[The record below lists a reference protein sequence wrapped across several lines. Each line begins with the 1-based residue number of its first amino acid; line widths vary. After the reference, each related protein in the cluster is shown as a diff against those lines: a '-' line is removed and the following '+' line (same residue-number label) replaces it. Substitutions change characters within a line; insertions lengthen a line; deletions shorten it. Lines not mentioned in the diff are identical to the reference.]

1 VTAAL
6 RPRKRPPVKHLISL
20 AFAVGVVVVSAAG
33 CSGCE
38 PTPADGAPDDAGVVD
53 CVAGTVDCEC
63 AANDVCGDDLVCTA
77 DVCVA
82 CVFGT
87 IGCPCAADGCGVD
100 VCDVDTDRCREASAC
115 EKAGCAQHRLC
126 EQEPGADAVCLDA
139 CEPGYEFDVDACLPV
154 PSCTV
159 GDPGFCGANRACV
172 EGGVDGDVCGAC
184 DGGFVDAGGECVDNS
199 CAGLRCEAREHRSCV
214 DGEAGPACADCLEGY
229 VEEAGVCVALVTCE
243 SLNCQAPLQCVFET
257 GSDEPVCQQPAVCPL
272 QQVQNSSGTCVAC
285 TACFQNGAP
294 KEGVVGVGN
303 GSLAFGSSCICELQ
317 DNFFQGVDGVV
328 RSCDAD
334 GDGWVNS
341 RLITSLRLDG
351 NANNPFA
358 AGSRCHV
365 REIDRFELRGDD
377 FRPEFAA
384 VTTYNVT
391 GQRTVPISAL
401 NLGIATAKLYEPE
414 ETDDPTA
421 FGLRYKQ
428 QGTPPEKLL
437 RSYGLTAPDN
447 TFTDG
452 VAGHLRAAEVNPLT
466 KACNHDSD
474 DINLDGIT
482 DVTQLHGAFPVGTT
496 GFGPDAAPAAAVFY
510 KFAHFIELARGSFRD
525 RAGAGLGNCNGA
537 LPCFGAYVIEEK
549 HRAAGAAEGLLLE
562 LTYGADADAQW
573 QTCQRSRDVDYPGA
587 VSNVGHNSDFAEWSE
602 GCETSSGGC
611 FVGAGRATHVP
622 YDGRPFE
629 ANRTVGGVVG
639 ELGATGAPRFVGMNH
654 ASQFKC
660 VSFGTQTVT
669 PARRKPA
676 EDAVFNDCRLE
687 PRRSDPAIGP
697 EANPAD
703 PFIDCVTT
711 TPEPTGN
718 AAASRNFFVAI
729 EHEAYTEAG
738 DYTRGCISEG
748 AEWGDQ
754 VCVVDANSVADDQFG
769 ALFCGCGDNRAG
781 LDCEISCAPQH
792 VLQNRTANGTTGD
805 IEGFFTCMV
814 PVGSS
819 GETLSGGGFTLRGAV
834 PAASGPTGV
843 HTGGGFTLTPGGT
856 P

>member
-1 VTAAL
+1 MHPEKAIS
-6 RPRKRPPVKHLISL
+6 VKHLISL
-20 AFAVGVVVVSAAG
+20 AFMVGVVVGNAG

-38 PTPADGAPDDAGVVD
+38 PAPPNVPPDAGVD
-53 CVAGTVDCEC
+53 ECVVGTVDCACGEG
-63 AANDVCGDDLVCTA
+63 DVCGTDLLCTN

-87 IGCPCAADGCGVD
+87 VGCPCAPDGCGVD
-100 VCDVDTDRCREASAC
+100 VCDADTERCREASAC

-126 EQEPGADAVCLDA
+126 EQVPGADAVCLDA
-139 CEPGYEFDVDACLPV
+139 CEPGYELDVDSCLPV
-154 PSCTV
+154 PSCAV
-159 GDPGFCGANRACV
+159 GDPGFCGDNRACV
-172 EGGVDGDVCGAC
+172 EGVDADVCGAC
-184 DGGFVDAGGECVDNS
+184 DAGFIDADGECVDNS
-199 CAGLRCEAREHRSCV
+199 CEGLRCEIREHRSCV
-214 DGEAGPACADCLEGY
+214 EGDVGPACSDCLDGY
-229 VEEAGVCVALVTCE
+229 VEEDGACVALVTCE
-243 SLNCQAPLQCVFET
+243 TLNCQAPLECVFEA
-257 GSDEPVCQQPAVCPL
+257 GSDEPVCQQPAVCPS

-285 TACFQNGAP
+285 TACFQNGEP
-294 KEGVVGVGN
+294 KDGVVGVGN
-303 GSLAFGSSCICELQ
+303 GSTAFGSSCICELE

-358 AGSRCHV
+358 VNATCHV

-377 FRPEFAA
+377 FRDEFAA

-401 NLGIATAKLYEPE
+401 NLGIVTAKLYEPE

-447 TFTDG
+447 TFTDD

-474 DINLDGIT
+474 DINLDGIA
-482 DVTQLHGAFPVGTT
+482 DVTQVHGAFPVGTT

-510 KFAHFIELARGSFRD
+510 KFAHFIELAHGSYRD
-525 RAGAGLGNCNGA
+525 RAGTGLANCNGA
-537 LPCFGAYVIEEK
+537 VPCFGAYVIEEK
-549 HRAAGAAEGLLLE
+549 HRAAGTAAAEGLQLE
-562 LTYGADADAQW
+562 LNYGAAADAQW
-573 QTCQRSRDVDYPGA
+573 ETCQRGRDVGYLGA
-587 VSNVGHNSDFAEWSE
+587 VSNVGQNSDFAEWSE
-602 GCETSSGGC
+602 GCETTSGGC
-611 FVGAGRATHVP
+611 FVGSGSSAHVP

-629 ANRTVGGVVG
+629 ANRTLTGVAG
-639 ELGATGAPRFVGMNH
+639 ELGATGNARFVGMNH

-660 VSFGTQTVT
+660 VSLGAQAVT
-669 PARRKPA
+669 PARRKPT
-676 EDAVFNDCRLE
+676 EGAVFNDCRLE
-687 PRRSDPAIGP
+687 PRRSDPAIDP

-711 TPEPTGN
+711 TAEPTGN
-718 AAASRNFFVAI
+718 AAASRNFWVALSHD
-729 EHEAYTEAG
+729 EYADAG

-754 VCVVDANSVADDQFG
+754 LCVVDANTTPDDQFG
-769 ALFCGCGDNRAG
+769 ALFCACGNNRAG
-781 LDCEISCAPQH
+781 LDCEIACAPQH
-792 VLQNRTANGTTGD
+792 VLQNRTANGTTGE

-814 PVGSS
+814 PTGSS
-819 GETLSGGGFTLRGAV
+819 SETLTGGGFTLRGAV

-843 HTGGGFTLTPGGT
+843 HTGGGFTLTPGAQ
-856 P
+856 